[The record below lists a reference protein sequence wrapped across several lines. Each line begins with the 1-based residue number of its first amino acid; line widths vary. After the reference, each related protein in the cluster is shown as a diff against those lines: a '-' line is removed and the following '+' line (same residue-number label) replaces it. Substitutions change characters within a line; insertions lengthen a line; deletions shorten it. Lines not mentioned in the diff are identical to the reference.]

1 MTIGQIIYNRR
12 KELGLTLEDVGKA
25 VGVGKSTVKKWE
37 DGYISNMK
45 RDKIALLAKVLDMN
59 PVVLVSSDNSMNV
72 SLPSMVEDKAEEYAS
87 SLYLPTDERKLLTKE
102 MLNKF
107 EALSVIGM
115 KKAIDR
121 IDELVVL
128 SDDNVHEDYRTAI
141 HKVIDINKSHKI
153 TENDD
158 NMNDLARIAAFG
170 GGTFDVPAAN
180 VTAEELEALE
190 EKLEREKL
198 KAEILEELKREK
210 KSEE

>member
-128 SDDNVHEDYRTAI
+128 SDDNIHEDYRTTI
-141 HKVIDINKSHKI
+141 HKVIDINKNHNI
-153 TENDD
+153 TANDD
-158 NMNDLARIAAFG
+158 NTNDLARIAAFG

-180 VTAEELEALE
+180 VTPEELEALE

-198 KAEILEELKREK
+198 KASILEELKREK

>member
-128 SDDNVHEDYRTAI
+128 SDDNIHEDYRTTI
-141 HKVIDINKSHKI
+141 HKVIDINKNHNI
-153 TENDD
+153 TANDD
-158 NMNDLARIAAFG
+158 NTNDLARIAAFG

-180 VTAEELEALE
+180 VTPEELEALE